1 MKHNRRK
8 LCVSMIAVCVAISNF
23 FCVPSVVWGVDKGSE
38 PIQPEQTM
46 TGSEA
51 GSSMTGQH
59 LAGFEAGLSVFERY
73 MAAAEAEP
81 LQPEPYMT
89 DDVIG
94 SLQSEPYITDY
105 GIESLQPE
113 PYISEYEIGPS
124 VPEPPAIEASEAAL
138 SALSAQE
145 QTAFSESVNID
156 GVIVS
161 VRAEDGVFPEGAALS
176 VEKLPLR
183 AQIFVEEAVEKE
195 RTEGISVAAAYTFD
209 ISVVDADGNELQP
222 ADGFDVEVS
231 FGLDEVADQNL
242 DTAVFHVKEEDGE
255 LNAAALDVTVSDNT
269 AVVMTEGFSFYTVEF
284 TYLNRQYVMHGGT
297 EMPLRDIL
305 DEIELYGEVASVEV
319 SDSELFE
326 AYQVYGEWFVRSYVP
341 FLTEEWMRVTIAGI
355 EYEIKVTDAL
365 PAYGAPGTVYVSQ
378 VTQGTDGKTFAAD
391 APLSSIQINNDILL
405 DLSKAEY
412 RKITSDPGLIT
423 LPGSE
428 LYYLENDKGATADI
442 TGIFAAYDTNQEGAH
457 KPTLSKT
464 EDNLIPGDLFAFT
477 YKDAAILEDG
487 SFGDVVL
494 TYSNLHITLQNNTN
508 IYTGTYYIASGN
520 MLRVGNTNPS
530 TYINNS
536 GKTSY
541 YNNRNGIQ
549 VDVNIHVLDKEG
561 NLVPGTF
568 AFPMTDIDV
577 ARSGN
582 SFNSIYNA
590 SNNNSYSE
598 QIAVKSG
605 YVGGIYIPDYEGI
618 DEVDALNAINI
629 DPENPPPSPKT
640 KWDYWTESNRGYKTG
655 IEVYQYEEDGEQ
667 KEAVRF
673 VGIGKSDDDP
683 GTYYSGFYTIADNTS
698 GGINLT
704 AWQAGS
710 RSAPVRTN
718 LLNGKQVI
726 QHKINSTTTH
736 GGTIQTTINGNS
748 PGDLTD
754 GSSVIGPATVVVSD
768 GKTVKYTMTPD
779 PRYFCEEIFVGDSID
794 GSDNSIVIPRS
805 ELEKL
810 INGEISEIDI
820 TLNEGGYTETIGDLT
835 NEVEEKEGKLTY
847 NPENGTFIFEF
858 SENNYDHKISV
869 TWGWTPVYDLQVE
882 KMVMGNQSSV
892 YQYFPF
898 TIRIEIPSGA
908 DIRRCELD
916 ASFTNYDLD
925 NDDVKASIYYKPTDI
940 VDQPMSISDFIP
952 EPGEAKEVTV
962 WLRHGQGLKIL
973 NLPEGTTYS
982 VTENPGD
989 YTETVVSRSMSWKNT
1004 DYPGSSSD
1012 SYGTVMNAGHFS
1024 RELIQICEP
1033 APSGTIG
1040 RYIKSGTKTCYQ
1052 VVDESYSGI
1061 RYDYDVITGEYRE
1074 SADGSGIYGKVEI
1087 DTFEEIDPLA
1097 YSGGEQTYIQTS
1109 SYWLYEKSHTITH
1122 INEKDAPVPTSVSLG
1137 LMPAISCL
1145 ALGCG
1150 GMGAALLGRR
1160 RDEDE

>member
-8 LCVSMIAVCVAISNF
+8 LCVSMIAVCVAISSF

-195 RTEGISVAAAYTFD
+195 RSEGISVAAAYTFD

-297 EMPLRDIL
+297 EMPLRDIM
-305 DEIELYGEVASVEV
+305 DEIELYGEVTSVEV

-326 AYQVYGEWFVRSYVP
+326 AYQVYGEWYVRSYLP
-341 FLTEEWMRVTIAGI
+341 FLTDEWMKVTIGGI
-355 EYEIKVTDAL
+355 EYEILVTDAL
-365 PAYGAPGTVYVSQ
+365 PAYGAPGTVPVSN
-378 VTQGTDGKTFAAD
+378 VTQGSDGKHFAAD
-391 APLSSIQINNDILL
+391 APLASIQIDYGILL
-405 DLSKAEY
+405 DLSKAEFQ
-412 RKITSDPGLIT
+412 KLTDDPGIIT
-423 LPGSE
+423 VPGTE
-428 LYYLENDKGATADI
+428 VYYEDDKQGNSSDKD
-442 TGIFAAYDTNQEGAH
+442 GIFSSYDTNQPGAYV
-457 KPTLSKT
+457 PTLSKNA
-464 EDNLIPGDLFAFT
+464 DNLIAGDLFSFT

-487 SFGDVVL
+487 SYGDVVL
-494 TYSNLHITLQNNTN
+494 SYSNLHIVLQSGTN
-508 IYTGTYYIASGN
+508 VYKGIYYIASGN
-520 MLRVGNTNPS
+520 MLRSGNTNMS
-530 TYINNS
+530 KNVDKYL
-536 GKTSY
+536 
-541 YNNRNGIQ
+541 NNRNGLQ
-549 VDVNIHVLDKEG
+549 VDVNIRVIDKAG

-568 AFPMTDIDV
+568 GFPMTDIDV
-577 ARSGN
+577 TRATTA
-582 SFNSIYNA
+582 SFGTIYNA
-590 SNNNSYSE
+590 SLHNNYSE
-598 QIAVKSG
+598 QIALKSG
-605 YVGGIYIPDYEGI
+605 YIGGIYIPDYEGI
-618 DEVDALNAINI
+618 DEADALKAIGKDISNV
-629 DPENPPPSPKT
+629 
-640 KWDYWTESNRGYKTG
+640 TEANRGYKSG
-655 IEVYQYEEDGEQ
+655 IDMYNYEEDGVQ
-667 KEAVRF
+667 KQAVRF
-673 VGIGKSDDDP
+673 VGIGKGDADP

-704 AWQAGS
+704 AWASGS
-710 RSAPVRTN
+710 RSATIRTN
-718 LLNGKQVI
+718 LLNGKLSI
-726 QHKINSTTTH
+726 QHKIKSTTSE
-736 GGTIQTTINGNS
+736 GGTIQTTVDGN
-748 PGDLTD
+748 PNGDLSD
-754 GSSVIGPATVVVSD
+754 GSTFIGPAAVVVSD

-779 PRYFCEEIFVGDSID
+779 KGFYCNDIYIGDETDASK
-794 GSDNSIVIPRS
+794 NKTVIPRV

-810 INGEISEIDI
+810 IGGELSQI
-820 TLNEGGYTETIGDLT
+820 TVLLNEGGYTETFGSLISQVDERTGT
-835 NEVEEKEGKLTY
+835 LTY
-847 NPENGTFIFEF
+847 DAGNDTFVFEF
-858 SENNYDHKISV
+858 PDNNYNHRIHVDWDWK
-869 TWGWTPVYDLQVE
+869 PVYDLELKKLVN
-882 KMVMGNQSSV
+882 GNQSSV

-898 TIRIEIPSGA
+898 TLRLDIPDGA
-908 DIRRCELD
+908 DTGMCVLD
-916 ASFTNYDLD
+916 TAATNYDTD
-925 NDDVKASIYYKPTDI
+925 EDVKAGIYYKSTDI
-940 VDQPMSISDFIP
+940 VNQPASISDFVP
-952 EPGEAKEVTV
+952 EPGQSKEVTV
-962 WLRHGQGLKIL
+962 WLRHGQSLKLL
-973 NLPEGTTYS
+973 NLPDGTTYS
-982 VTENPGD
+982 ITENGGD
-989 YTETVVSRSMSWKNT
+989 YDGTVISKTAIRSNM
-1004 DYPGSSSD
+1004 DSSD
-1012 SYGTVMNAGHFS
+1012 SGCRSIKTAGTFT
-1024 RELIQICEP
+1024 RELIRVCEP
-1033 APSGTIG
+1033 APSGTTG
-1040 RYIKSGTKTCYQ
+1040 RYIRSGTKSFYQ
-1052 VVDESYSGI
+1052 EADESYTGI
-1061 RYDYDVITGEYRE
+1061 RYYYDESTGEFWE

>member
-8 LCVSMIAVCVAISNF
+8 LYVSSIAVCLAFSSIFSAPAVASGINS
-23 FCVPSVVWGVDKGSE
+23 GIE
-38 PIQPEQTM
+38 PPQT
-46 TGSEA
+46 
-51 GSSMTGQH
+51 
-59 LAGFEAGLSVFERY
+59 
-73 MAAAEAEP
+73 EP
-81 LQPEPYMT
+81 YIIEDGMELPQPEPNIIEDGIELPQPESYIT
-89 DDVIG
+89 EDGIELPQPESYITEEGIG
-94 SLQSEPYITDY
+94 LPQLEQFISEEGIEPPQTEPYIIEDS
-105 GIESLQPE
+105 IESPQPE
-113 PYISEYEIGPS
+113 PFD
-124 VPEPPAIEASEAAL
+124 IEASEAAL
-138 SALSAQE
+138 SMEAAQE
-145 QTAFSESVNID
+145 QTAFFESVNID
-156 GVIVS
+156 GVIIS
-161 VRAEDGVFPEGAALS
+161 VRAEDGAFPKGVTLS
-176 VEKLPLR
+176 VKRLPLR
-183 AQIFVEEAVEKE
+183 AQLFVEEAVERE
-195 RTEGISVAAAYTFD
+195 RTEGASVAATYTFD
-209 ISVVDADGNELQP
+209 ISVIDADGNELQP
-222 ADGFDVEVS
+222 ADGFEVEVS
-231 FGLDEVADQNL
+231 FELAEVADQNL
-242 DTAVFHVKEEDGE
+242 DTSVFHIKEEEGE
-255 LNAAALDVTVSDNT
+255 LNAAALDVTVNDST
-269 AVVMTEGFSFYTVEF
+269 AVVMTDGFSFYTVEF
-284 TYLNRQYVMHGGT
+284 TYLGRQYVMQGGS
-297 EMPLRDIL
+297 EIPLRDIL
-305 DEIELYGEVASVEV
+305 DEIELYGDVASVEV

-365 PAYGAPGTVYVSQ
+365 PAYGAPGTVDVSQ

-428 LYYLENDKGATADI
+428 LYHSENDKGATADI

-779 PRYFCEEIFVGDSID
+779 PRYFCEEIFVGDGID

-908 DIRRCELD
+908 DISRCDLD

-925 NDDVKASIYYKPTDI
+925 DDDVKASIFYKPTDF

-952 EPGEAKEVTV
+952 MPGEAKEVTV

-1024 RELIQICEP
+1024 KETIQVCEP
-1033 APSGTIG
+1033 APSGMTG

-1061 RYDYDVITGEYRE
+1061 RYDYDDITGEYRE

>member
-8 LCVSMIAVCVAISNF
+8 LCVSMIAVCLAFSSF
-23 FCVPSVVWGVDKGSE
+23 FDVPSVVWGVDKGSE

-391 APLSSIQINNDILL
+391 APLSSIYIDYSILG
-405 DLSKAEY
+405 DLSRAEY
-412 RKITSDPGLIT
+412 QKITSDPGLIT

-428 LYYLENDKGATADI
+428 LYNTEDEKGQGLDI
-442 TGIFAAYDTNQEGAH
+442 AGTFAAYDTNQAGAY
-457 KPTLSKT
+457 KSILSKT
-464 EDNLIPGDLFAFT
+464 EDNLIEGDLFAFI
-477 YKDAAILEDG
+477 YRDAAILEDE
-487 SFGDVVL
+487 SLGDVVL
-494 TYSNLHITLQNNTN
+494 TYSNLHINLQNSTN
-508 IYTGTYYIASGN
+508 VYTGTYYIASGN

-530 TYINNS
+530 TYKNNS
-536 GKTSY
+536 GNTSY

-549 VDVNIHVLDKEG
+549 VDVNIHVVDKEG

-582 SFNSIYNA
+582 SFDSIYNA
-590 SNNNSYSE
+590 SDNNSYSE
-598 QIAVKSG
+598 QIAVRSG
-605 YVGGIYIPDYEGI
+605 YVGGIYIPDYDGV
-618 DEVDALNAINI
+618 DEEDALRAI
-629 DPENPPPSPKT
+629 EKKPSDVKAAD
-640 KWDYWTESNRGYKTG
+640 KGYKTG
-655 IEVYQYEEDGEQ
+655 IEDYQDG
-667 KEAVRF
+667 VRF
-673 VGIGKSDDDP
+673 VGIGKSDADP
-683 GTYYSGFYTIADNTS
+683 GTYYSGFYTIADNTA

-710 RSAPVRTN
+710 RSRPVRTN
-718 LLNGKQVI
+718 LLSGKQAI

-736 GGTIQTTINGNS
+736 GGTIQTTIDGNLL
-748 PGDLTD
+748 GDLSD
-754 GSSVIGPATVVVSD
+754 GSTVIGPATVIVSD

-779 PRYFCEEIFVGDSID
+779 SGYFCEEIFIGDGID

-810 INGEISEIDI
+810 INGELSEIDI
-820 TLNEGGYTETIGDLT
+820 TLNEGGYTETVYNLV
-835 NEVEEKEGKLTY
+835 NEVEEREGKLTY
-847 NPENGTFIFEF
+847 NSEDGTFIFEF

-908 DIRRCELD
+908 DISRCDLD

-925 NDDVKASIYYKPTDI
+925 DDDVKASIFYKPTDF

-952 EPGEAKEVTV
+952 MPGEAKEVTV

-1033 APSGTIG
+1033 APSGTTG
-1040 RYIKSGTKTCYQ
+1040 RYIKSGTKTYYQ
-1052 VVDESYSGI
+1052 VVDESYSGT
-1061 RYDYDVITGEYRE
+1061 RYNYDDITGEYRE
-1074 SADGSGIYGKVEI
+1074 STNGSGTYGKVEI
-1087 DTFEEIDPLA
+1087 DIYEEIDPSA
-1097 YSGGEQTYIQTS
+1097 YGGGEQTYNQTS
-1109 SYWLYEKSHTITH
+1109 SYSLYEQSHLILH

-1145 ALGCG
+1145 AIGCG
-1150 GMGAALLGRR
+1150 GIGGAILSRR
-1160 RDEDE
+1160 RDDDE